1 MPDNATS
8 SDLSTDT
15 GTASSNISVFTAV
28 KFQIKTVPKS
38 KQYLSKIRLPKVRSS
53 YGSLAYFS
61 DISFLGKM
69 LSLLCRKENIFA
81 RNEISEKYAN
91 GPQLERSLVPTT

>member
-1 MPDNATS
+1 MDNATS

-38 KQYLSKIRLPKVRSS
+38 KQYLSKIRLPKVHSS

-61 DISFLGKM
+61 DILFLGKKVV
-69 LSLLCRKENIFA
+69 SPVQKRQHFCQK
-81 RNEISEKYAN
+81 
-91 GPQLERSLVPTT
+91 